1 MEEQAVPNIAEDLRR
16 IHLIITRGLDVS
28 IEHAVEFGREGWPAG
43 ALGAGYRDYVAAFLS
58 FLSAHH
64 LAEDDIAFP
73 YFEERMP
80 DTPFARLEEEHQRM
94 EVLLGQAREALAGL
108 ESQPEQ
114 ALEGL
119 AATLG
124 QIRDLWGPHI
134 AVEEEHFGVQ
144 RLAEMLPPEEHRRL
158 AGMMAGHSMEHSGP
172 DYLVV
177 PFALYNLPPDQRAI
191 LSRAMP
197 PMVTQQ
203 LVPVVWKEQ
212 WAPMQP
218 FLLE

>member
-1 MEEQAVPNIAEDLRR
+1 MAEMTAPNIAADLRR

-28 IEHAVEFGREGWPAG
+28 GENAARFVREGWPEG
-43 ALGAGYRDYVAAFLS
+43 ALGEGYRDYVAALLS

-73 YFEERMP
+73 YFEERLP
-80 DTPFARLEEEHQRM
+80 EVPFAQLEEEHQRI
-94 EVLLGQAREALAGL
+94 EPLLDQAQE
-108 ESQPEQ
+108 

-119 AATLG
+119 G
-124 QIRDLWGPHI
+124 QEPSQALHDLEGVLREIRELWHPHI
-134 AVEEEHFGVQ
+134 STEEQHFDVQ
-144 RLAEMLPPEEHRRL
+144 RLAEMLPPEEHVRL
-158 AGMMAGHSMEHSGP
+158 AGMMARHSMEHSGP
-172 DYLVV
+172 DYLVI
-177 PFALYNLPPDQRAI
+177 PFALYNLPPDQRAV

-197 PMVTQQ
+197 PMVIQE

-212 WAPMQP
+212 WGPMQP